1 MSAINTKYTDKEL
14 LELYNLPLE
23 ELLNEAKNIILIP
36 LNFVPLLAQEQ
47 ANVLKAVNIVHKVL
61 II

>member
-23 ELLNEAKNIILIP
+23 ELLNEAKKYNSDTVDLFP
-36 LNFVPLLAQEQ
+36 Y
-47 ANVLKAVNIVHKVL
+47 
-61 II
+61 